1 MPNEENQ
8 ESWDKYQKLILSELK
23 DLKAGQSRLEDEVV
37 ILTNK
42 VTKIE
47 TSEEFVSELQKVA
60 TVEQYR
66 QLHQDVSGLNK
77 FKNNAL
83 LMFAIMQAVI
93 GAGMWWLTYNK

>member
-47 TSEEFVSELQKVA
+47 TSEEFVAELQKVA

-66 QLHQDVSGLNK
+66 QLHQDVSALNK

-83 LMFAIMQAVI
+83 LMFGVMQAVI